1 MTHLKIVL
9 ILFVGFLVSDCNKV
23 NEPKTRSEILRYT
36 TWMVEST
43 QASGYLTGLIYQRGK
58 TAEGSQY
65 DMSKIRVTFFAD
77 GTVSAIDN
85 TGNAQSKGKWS
96 LTENDTKISITS
108 AGNDLLNGVGDINVL
123 NTTEF
128 TFSGERFYQGQS
140 VKANVR
146 MIPAL

>member
-1 MTHLKIVL
+1 MKHLKIVL